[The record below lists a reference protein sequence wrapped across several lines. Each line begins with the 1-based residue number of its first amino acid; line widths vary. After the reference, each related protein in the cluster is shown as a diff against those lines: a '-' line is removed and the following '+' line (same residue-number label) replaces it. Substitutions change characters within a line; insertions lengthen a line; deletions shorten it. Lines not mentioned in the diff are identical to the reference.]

1 MDLTT
6 LSQLPLPIRN
16 KISATFRLLEKS
28 NSSSLQEFVYDT
40 PEDSKDYQLVSST
53 ISSVATIIK
62 RYLQSHDMYVGTSLI
77 EEEVFDLVRAGADDP
92 VLDFLKLIE
101 VRQLH
106 GAGFLLFPVHS
117 YGVLGHGIGSVF
129 VDTVPHL
136 IIPESGLALTPQ
148 LNTFEK
154 VGAFLQ
160 NAVEHLG
167 IGGKLNL
174 DDLRKMCVHPAL
186 KWVMKNPLLVLRI
199 RTLTGTVYEN
209 QSTYLRKL
217 SLATCQIMMCSTVAA
232 ARANAPKPITSTS
245 RVNNYETLD
254 INHYLVF
261 ENTGPE
267 EYLEL
272 LRVPRNVGV
281 KELAQLSDL
290 AVELDVTAWE
300 DSSIVEPLQEVGV
313 SIGKL
318 DQYQRTHVVPGRKLD
333 ARGRLAE
340 KLAHALFWFRR
351 SFNSSHDIREAIVSL
366 AVAFEALLSDGYA
379 QGVTNK
385 ILERAATCIGNL
397 PEAITENKAL
407 RDLFDARGSIVHQGS
422 TSDDVDMLIARRAF
436 VRSFVWITERL
447 DAVPSKSDS
456 PLAGIFS
463 GHNG

>member
-1 MDLTT
+1 
-6 LSQLPLPIRN
+6 
-16 KISATFRLLEKS
+16 
-28 NSSSLQEFVYDT
+28 
-40 PEDSKDYQLVSST
+40 
-53 ISSVATIIK
+53 
-62 RYLQSHDMYVGTSLI
+62 
-77 EEEVFDLVRAGADDP
+77 
-92 VLDFLKLIE
+92 
-101 VRQLH
+101 
-106 GAGFLLFPVHS
+106 
-117 YGVLGHGIGSVF
+117 
-129 VDTVPHL
+129 
-136 IIPESGLALTPQ
+136 
-148 LNTFEK
+148 
-154 VGAFLQ
+154 
-160 NAVEHLG
+160 
-167 IGGKLNL
+167 
-174 DDLRKMCVHPAL
+174 MCVHPAL
-186 KWVMKNPLLVLRI
+186 KWVMKNPLIVLRI

-261 ENTGPE
+261 ETTGPE
-267 EYLEL
+267 KYLEL

-290 AVELDVTAWE
+290 AVELDVKAWE

-366 AVAFEALLSDGYA
+366 AVAFEALLSDGFA

-422 TSDDVDMLIARRAF
+422 TSDDVDLLIARRAF

-447 DAVPSKSDS
+447 DSVPSKSDS
-456 PLAGIFS
+456 PLAGIFG